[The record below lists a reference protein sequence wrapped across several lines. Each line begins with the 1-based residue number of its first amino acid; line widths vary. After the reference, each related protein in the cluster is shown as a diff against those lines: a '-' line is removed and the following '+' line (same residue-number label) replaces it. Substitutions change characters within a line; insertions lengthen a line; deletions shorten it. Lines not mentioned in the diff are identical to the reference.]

1 MSQSPNGIGRAF
13 SDGMRR
19 TLSNFTRAATLT
31 VLSGCFS
38 ISGHA
43 QALNEPDAKSWANSP
58 YMFDGW
64 GGERARLANL
74 GLTFNFVSVN
84 DFLVNQ
90 GGGDANWTRVRG
102 TADFDFGKAE
112 LIHGLTFH
120 ITGLWQAGSNLGA
133 HIGSSANPS
142 SLVSANTT
150 RLDSWWFEQA
160 LLNNELY
167 VRLGQ
172 FAGLDFYG
180 VQADGASYVLEPLG
194 YAIGNL
200 FPANY
205 ESFDPASTPAA
216 EIRVVPS
223 RHFYWKGAIFSG
235 NRNPYQDDTNGFHF
249 RFKDSPVVATEIG
262 YDFEPTPSPGVKS
275 WPGTYKLG
283 ATINPGQF
291 SNIVTGAQS
300 KTNYLIYVMA
310 NQRIYR
316 PDAGSDRGL
325 DVNFAF
331 DWTPGQFTNNYS
343 QLTGGFRY
351 HGLIP
356 HRERD
361 TVSVGVVYT
370 RISPT
375 LNQAYA
381 DAGLPLFGSEKA
393 VEVNYALK
401 VMRWFTLQ
409 PVVQYYFD
417 TGANPLGHNS
427 LVAGFRTRFTL

>member
-1 MSQSPNGIGRAF
+1 MLGG
-13 SDGMRR
+13 
-19 TLSNFTRAATLT
+19 
-31 VLSGCFS
+31 
-38 ISGHA
+38 
-43 QALNEPDAKSWANSP
+43 WA
-58 YMFDGW
+58 
-64 GGERARLANL
+64 GERNRLAKL

-84 DFLVNQ
+84 DFLVDQ
-90 GGGDANWTRVRG
+90 KGDDANWGRVRG

-112 LIHGLTFH
+112 LVRGLKLH
-120 ITGLWQAGSNLGA
+120 ITGLWQAGGNMGA
-133 HIGSSANPS
+133 YIGSSANPS
-142 SLVSANTT
+142 SLVSANAT
-150 RLDSWWFEQA
+150 RLDSWWFEQS
-160 LLNNELY
+160 LLDNKLY

-180 VQADGASYVLEPLG
+180 VQADGGSYILEPLG

-200 FPANY
+200 FPADY

-216 EIRVVPS
+216 EIRIVPS
-223 RHFYWKGAIFSG
+223 SHFYWKGAIFSG
-235 NRNPYQDDTNGFHF
+235 NRNPYRDDTNGFHL
-249 RFKDSPVVATEIG
+249 RFKDSPVVATEVG
-262 YDFEPTPSPGVKS
+262 YNFEPASSSGVKS

-291 SNIVTGAQS
+291 SNVVTDVQS

-316 PDAGSDRGL
+316 PDAASDRGL
-325 DVNFAF
+325 DLNFAF
-331 DWTPGQFTNNYS
+331 DWTPGEFTRNYS
-343 QLTGGFRY
+343 QVTGGFRY

-356 HRERD
+356 RRERD
-361 TVSVGVVYT
+361 TVSAGVVYT

-401 VMRWFTLQ
+401 VTRWFTFQ

-417 TGANPLGHNS
+417 TGADPIDRNS
-427 LVAGFRTRFTL
+427 VVAGFRTRLTL